1 MSGGKGGGWFG
12 KAAMKVH
19 QKVSRDVCRPS
30 MQKGKVTG
38 GGVNRACFCLFAC
51 LLSLLPNHQQVL
63 KISVCF
69 SKWGTNNPCLKQFL
83 RTTTTK
89 NSSFTWRGARWLLCL
104 AAHSGAVYV
113 ITQSLGLGKKKI
125 MFRGLICRI
134 QLVQEPVMRLE
145 KKCQVLQLTGKTPKV
160 CLICRSLCI
169 IKVYFQKLCQPLLVQ
184 EAFLA
189 LQALQM
195 VVLCNLKSRNERL
208 LYSHEL

>member
-69 SKWGTNNPCLKQFL
+69 SKWGTNKPCLKQFL

-113 ITQSLGLGKKKI
+113 ITQSLGLGQKKNH
-125 MFRGLICRI
+125 
-134 QLVQEPVMRLE
+134 VPRLDLQNSVGVGACYEAGE
-145 KKCQVLQLTGKTPKV
+145 KVPSTPADW
-160 CLICRSLCI
+160 
-169 IKVYFQKLCQPLLVQ
+169 Q
-184 EAFLA
+184 
-189 LQALQM
+189 
-195 VVLCNLKSRNERL
+195 NT
-208 LYSHEL
+208 